1 MKPDASAMK
10 DHIAFLLCTWFGLGK
25 LPKAPGT
32 WGSLGAL
39 PFAWLLQSWGGW
51 PALAVALLLLCAV
64 SFWAIAAYLRRWPGD
79 DPGEIVIDEV
89 AGQWLVLLFA
99 PTDWLFYLVAFVMF
113 RVLDISKPW
122 PASWAD
128 KRLHGPT
135 GIMLD
140 DLLAALYG
148 CLVMIGVQRVLA

>member
-1 MKPDASAMK
+1 MP
-10 DHIAFLLCTWFGLGK
+10 ILPTLLCTWFGLGR
-25 LPKAPGT
+25 LPGAPGT

-39 PFAWLLQSWGGW
+39 PFAWLLQIQGG
-51 PALAVALLLLCAV
+51 PAALGIAILTLCAL
-64 SFWAIAAYLRRWPGD
+64 SAWAIPAYLRHRPGD

-89 AGQWLVLLFA
+89 AGQWLVLLLTPPDLILYAIGFC
-99 PTDWLFYLVAFVMF
+99 LFRA
-113 RVLDISKPW
+113 LDISKPW

-128 KRLHGPT
+128 RKLHGAA

-148 CLVMIGVQRVLA
+148 LLLMLGITKLV